1 MYFAKHQ
8 QKNSM
13 TRLILEI
20 LVLILWLLFAESLL
34 AQARIGY
41 TEKQIKSEFA
51 NYNFK
56 TAYTKDN
63 TKYIYW
69 EDADLIS
76 AYYLDNKNIS
86 YACIIVPKKQGI
98 LNYLVESYNKKYVII
113 SETQWK
119 MYNNNGI
126 VNIELVFRDGATF
139 IRFTDS
145 N

>member
-1 MYFAKHQ
+1 MY
-8 QKNSM
+8 M
-13 TRLILEI
+13 TRLILKI
-20 LVLILWLLFAESLL
+20 LLFISWLLFAKNLL

-41 TEKQIKSEFA
+41 TEKQIKSEFS

-56 TAYTKDN
+56 TAYTNDN

-76 AYYLDNKNIS
+76 AYYLNDKNIS
-86 YACIIVPKKQGI
+86 YACIIVPKKQGV
-98 LNYLVESYNKKYVII
+98 LNYLIESYNKKYVII

-126 VNIELVFRDGATF
+126 VNIELVFKDGSAF
-139 IRFTDS
+139 IRFTD
-145 N
+145 ND